1 MKAFFSKV
9 AKKAKQAYQD
19 FQEASPHIED
29 FLNTAKDFASLT
41 FLLIQQVSKIITQF
55 KKPSYI

>member
-9 AKKAKQAYQD
+9 AKKAKQTYKD

-29 FLNTAKDFASLT
+29 LLSTAKDFAYLA

-55 KKPSYI
+55 KKPSLI